1 MSLTGVY
8 NTLVAAFTA
17 STLETAG
24 RIALGL
30 HVGRLLKVVLNIEC
44 KNGDWYVFGGASAAC
59 QGFRG
64 EIGGG
69 GLNGGAGR

>member
-8 NTLVAAFTA
+8 NVLVAAFTA

-30 HVGRLLKVVLNIEC
+30 HIGRLLKVRYSI
-44 KNGDWYVFGGASAAC
+44 
-59 QGFRG
+59 
-64 EIGGG
+64 
-69 GLNGGAGR
+69 